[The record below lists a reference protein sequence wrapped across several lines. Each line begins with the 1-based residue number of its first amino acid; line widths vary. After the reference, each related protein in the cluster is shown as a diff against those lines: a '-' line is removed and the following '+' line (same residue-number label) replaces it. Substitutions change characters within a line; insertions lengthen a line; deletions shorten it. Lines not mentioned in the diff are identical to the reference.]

1 MKIYTARQAVLNHKK
16 RLVAYELL
24 FRNSRAN
31 SFPTIDPVIA
41 TSKLIADSQFIIG
54 LRRLTSGKKAL
65 IKFPHLGILQ
75 KQPELLPSNDFI
87 VELMTDFAP
96 NQEVYE
102 ACRSLFHK
110 NYVLA
115 LDSYTPDFDW
125 QPYCNLCRLA
135 KFDISRTPLNTV
147 IADINKLKQQKN
159 LKLMATKIET
169 HEDFELAKQLG
180 FDYFQGYFLCR
191 PQLIEQQDMV
201 SHSQTVVLLYTEL
214 VKEELNY
221 DKIANLVEQDAA
233 LCYKLLRFINSGL
246 FPTREEINS
255 IKQGLIYLGDQN
267 AKRFLNLVVT
277 AHFAKDKPHELIR
290 MSTIRAKFCDVIAQ
304 KIAPSLKSKSFL
316 VGLFSLLDAIFDRS
330 MDVIIKQLP
339 LGKDISDALIGQE
352 NLNRNILELVLSYE
366 SGNWQ
371 KIESQCNKLKLD
383 QADLPAFYYEA
394 IKWSDILYNCTQQ
407 EDPL

>member
-1 MKIYTARQAVLNHKK
+1 MKIYTARQAVLNSKK

-31 SFPTIDPVIA
+31 SFPEIDPVIA

-65 IKFPHLGILQ
+65 IKFHHQGILQ
-75 KQPELLPSNDFI
+75 KQPELLPNTDFI
-87 VELMTDFAP
+87 VEVMTDFIP
-96 NQEVYE
+96 NPEVYE
-102 ACRSLFHK
+102 ACRNLFHK
-110 NYVLA
+110 NYTLA
-115 LDSYTPDFDW
+115 LDPFMPHFDW
-125 QPYCNLCRLA
+125 QPYCNLCRLV

-147 IADINKLKQQKN
+147 IADIHKLKQLKN
-159 LKLMATKIET
+159 IKLMATKIET
-169 HEDFELAKQLG
+169 HEDFELAKELG
-180 FDYFQGYFLCR
+180 FDYFQGYFLCK
-191 PQLIEQQDMV
+191 PQLIEQTDMI
-201 SHSQTVVLLYTEL
+201 SHAQTVVLLYTEL

-221 DKIANLVEQDAA
+221 DRIANLVEQDPA
-233 LCYKLLRFINSGL
+233 LSYKLMRFINSGL
-246 FPTREEINS
+246 FPLREEINS
-255 IKQGLIYLGDQN
+255 IKQGLVYLGEQN

-330 MDVIIKQLP
+330 MEEILKQLP
-339 LGKDISDALIGQE
+339 LGKDITDALIGEE
-352 NLNRNILELVLSYE
+352 NINRNILELVLSYE
-366 SGNWQ
+366 TGSWQ
-371 KIESQCNKLKLD
+371 KIEAQCNKLKID

-394 IKWSDILYNCTQQ
+394 ITWSDILQNYSQ
-407 EDPL
+407 DPL